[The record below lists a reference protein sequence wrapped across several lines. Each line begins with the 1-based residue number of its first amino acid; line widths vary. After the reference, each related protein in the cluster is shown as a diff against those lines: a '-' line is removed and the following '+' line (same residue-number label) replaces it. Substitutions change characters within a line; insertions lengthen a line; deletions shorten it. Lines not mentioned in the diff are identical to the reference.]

1 MLGGMPIYIR
11 DDMTDTV
18 PRFPDKKW
26 TKRRRR
32 RVIGKYGSWTYEKPA
47 AYRVGPAFIV
57 HPKIYAEL
65 KRQTKLS
72 TPPCDGVE

>member
-1 MLGGMPIYIR
+1 MLNTLGGTSIYIR

-32 RVIGKYGSWTYEKPA
+32 RVIGKHGSWTYEKPA
-47 AYRVGPAFIV
+47 AYRVGPALIV
-57 HPKIYAEL
+57 HPKIYAEM
-65 KRQTKLS
+65 KRQTA
-72 TPPCDGVE
+72 EA